1 MDSQRGFSLLETMA
15 ALGIVSLLLLA
26 GLRLATLARAPGATA
41 NAAAQLDAAIAL
53 ARSLAR
59 ASGNG
64 ATLLL
69 LPRRDAHGD
78 PMPGFRI
85 VLYRGRPN
93 VAGAATLARE
103 LPLVADASLREA
115 HLGAPPLALFFRR
128 DGTAVGSAH
137 PALAGAAS
145 TPQFAPIA
153 AEPPCPSAVGIALQ
167 IARNGAMVTRAI
179 PCPAAPNATVAA
191 PQPSMTP
198 NPPTVAP
205 HALLF
210 HWPSAPE
217 EWFAIAEFGYRRW
230 FAATGGAMRG
240 FACVDGGAAVVAFPS
255 VPPYSGPQSAADAQS
270 SPAPPNA
277 PYAYAVATSTA
288 PGAMDDAPAHFP
300 VRPVGAGLCSV
311 PLVDAFAQH
320 ADPWGNP
327 LVVTMQVMGWL
338 TLSQGSRSATSQ
350 SAPLAAGSLARGQS
364 LTIAASKR
372 FDNDPA
378 GIVFSGVSWN
388 HASCGNA
395 LTFTT
400 SNNNTAGVGATGTA
414 THGFLIADNNAPA
427 SALTCT
433 GSVSDRYGE
442 PAVAFTVNVAAG
454 SSAFLTWPAGGIVEA
469 TSGSTLAMLPMREP
483 LIAQVLGAKIADAM
497 TAGCK
502 AIAIQSGI
510 YPTAYVAATM
520 TGLPAGVQSLLAG
533 QGWSV
538 DSTGCVL
545 QNGAPASS
553 APIVAYVPGSTSTTT
568 PTYQDSAG
576 TCSNIAALGQASP
589 LNASGVPSGAQIDVP
604 VIPGTTSGN
613 CTVLIT
619 AASASPAPGS
629 GSVVVQTISACATT
643 ADNCLY
649 IGMNDAA
656 PNFFGSPPGNPGEYG
671 WGAAFTWNGNTWV
684 EQMAAE
690 YNPPYQNCSTKIVLG
705 NPITTCSTT
714 APASTEFVVPT
725 VSGTIYTLGAT
736 GIPSDI
742 QAAYNAYSGGA
753 YRYQIEYGCTSSN
766 GVDGV
771 GGPTYPT
778 TPPSSINGLPTITAG
793 ITGVG
798 LCEQNLVGL

>member
-153 AEPPCPSAVGIALQ
+153 AEPPCPSAVGIVLQ

-502 AIAIQSGI
+502 AVAIQSGT

-545 QNGAPASS
+545 QNGTPASS

-568 PTYQDSAG
+568 PTYGIPPNNCAPLGIGFGSWNPASA
-576 TCSNIAALGQASP
+576 T
-589 LNASGVPSGAQIDVP
+589 GAQAAFPIS
-604 VIPGTTSGN
+604 PGANSGN
-613 CTVLIT
+613 CTVSIT
-619 AASASPAPGS
+619 SASASPAPGS
-629 GSVVVQTISACATT
+629 GSVPVQVAQYACQFIGGSCTLPGPSTGSNTT
-643 ADNCLY
+643 AC
-649 IGMNDAA
+649 
-656 PNFFGSPPGNPGEYG
+656 SP
-671 WGAAFTWNGNTWV
+671 
-684 EQMAAE
+684 
-690 YNPPYQNCSTKIVLG
+690 
-705 NPITTCSTT
+705 
-714 APASTEFVVPT
+714 
-725 VSGTIYTLGAT
+725 
-736 GIPSDI
+736 
-742 QAAYNAYSGGA
+742 YSGGSGSEISYVYLWSYA
-753 YRYQIEYGCTSSN
+753 STGYLAIPSTIGTISGGTGSGQTFTRTGSGTVYGLLETIVRNMVGKPCHFVN
-766 GVDGV
+766 GANTWSV
-771 GGPTYPT
+771 YE
-778 TPPSSINGLPTITAG
+778 TIP
-793 ITGVG
+793 
-798 LCEQNLVGL
+798 